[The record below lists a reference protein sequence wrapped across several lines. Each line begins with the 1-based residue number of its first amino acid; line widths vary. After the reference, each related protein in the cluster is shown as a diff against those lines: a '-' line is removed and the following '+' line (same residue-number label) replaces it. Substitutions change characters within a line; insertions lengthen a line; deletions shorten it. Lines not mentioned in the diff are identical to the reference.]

1 MRQQH
6 LNPLLT
12 IEQVQQQHHPLIS
25 VHGQKY
31 RFHVGEVTDLNLHSI
46 ARVQGAVHLGCSA
59 AVLEMFDYG
68 ILHLT
73 RLATECDNASY
84 SSRGA

>member
-1 MRQQH
+1 MRQPH
-6 LNPLLT
+6 LNPLLA
-12 IEQVQQQHHPLIS
+12 IEYAQQQHHPLIS

-31 RFHVGEVTDLNLHSI
+31 RFHVGEVTNLNLHSI

-73 RLATECDNASY
+73 RLATECDNAGNPP
-84 SSRGA
+84 RGA